1 MVGYI
6 KLHRKIKE
14 WEWYDDANTFRLFIH
29 CLIEAN
35 HKDKEWR
42 GIQIKRGQFHTSIGS
57 LSTQLKLSDKAIR
70 LALNKLIKTKEVATK
85 GASSGASRGARRG
98 TMITICNYDSY
109 QGFDEAEGQAE
120 GQAEWQA
127 EGQTKGQAEG
137 QTKGKSKGKKRAT
150 TNNDNND
157 LIIKEEKEY
166 KNIPLSEI
174 KFSDDS
180 HFKKIH
186 FDIAVGFQNLIR
198 KNLTDLG
205 AKTNNIDQTKGAA
218 IDTIRLIME
227 SDGYTEQDCR
237 SVYKFLQQDPFWK
250 KNILSIKT
258 LREKFSKLIIQANGE
273 QQNGAVQTANSA
285 NRKNTG
291 RITAEDKKRS
301 VERLGDMA
309 ETILQNLAP
318 YNIQ

>member
-1 MVGYI
+1 MDYI
-6 KLHRKIKE
+6 KIRRQLLDKSYYSRDSEKVHLWLHLLMK
-14 WEWYDDANTFRLFIH
+14 AN
-29 CLIEAN
+29 
-35 HKDKEWR
+35 WR
-42 GIQIKRGQFHTSIGS
+42 QREEVLGGKPILCMPGQFTTGRKQLSQETGINEYKIERILSYFEKTEQQIAQQKTSVNRLIS
-57 LSTQLKLSDKAIR
+57 ILNWEVYQSTAQENAQPLHNDCTTTAQPLHNDCTHYK
-70 LALNKLIKTKEVATK
+70 NIKNIK
-85 GASSGASRGARRG
+85 
-98 TMITICNYDSY
+98 
-109 QGFDEAEGQAE
+109 
-120 GQAEWQA
+120 
-127 EGQTKGQAEG
+127 
-137 QTKGKSKGKKRAT
+137 KGKNIK
-150 TNNDNND
+150 
-157 LIIKEEKEY
+157 KEENILY

-174 KFSDDS
+174 KISDDDP
-180 HFKKIH
+180 FKKIH

-237 SVYKFLQQDPFWK
+237 NVYKFLQQDPFWK

-273 QQNGAVQTANSA
+273 QHNGAVQTANST

-291 RITAEDKKRS
+291 RITSEDKKRG

-309 ETILQNLAP
+309 EAILQNLTP
-318 YNIQ
+318 CNVQ